1 MKPIFL
7 ITGSSG
13 FIATN
18 IIKLLLKKGR
28 LILID
33 KNRSKNIKL
42 SNNKK
47 ILFFKSNINNKKLV
61 SKLLKKFKPDYIINF
76 AAETHVDKSID
87 SPNKFIKSNINGVF
101 TLLTLIRNYLKLSN
115 KKIKFIQ
122 ISTDEVYGD
131 VPKNIKSKE
140 TDPLITSSPYSAS
153 KASADLLIRSFM
165 RTYKFPAMIIRLC
178 NNYGPYQNPEKLIPR
193 IILNIINR
201 KKIPIYGNGTNKRE
215 WMYVE
220 DACYNIFRCI
230 MKGKI
235 GEIYNIGS
243 SIIKTNYQVTLAV
256 LNIFEKKFNLKKSKS
271 EIIFVKDRPGHDKRY
286 ALNSKKINKIFKLK
300 NDNFYKSLIKT
311 CKWYVDNKLWLNKI
325 NQNYTKRIGLNI

>member
-1 MKPIFL
+1 MSTTFL
-7 ITGSSG
+7 VTGSSG

-18 IIKLLLKKGR
+18 MIKLLLKKGR
-28 LILID
+28 VILID
-33 KNRSKNIKL
+33 KNRSKNINL

-61 SKLLKKFKPDYIINF
+61 SSLLKNFKPDYIINF

-87 SPNKFIKSNINGVF
+87 SPNKFIKNNINGVF
-101 TLLTLIRNYLKLSN
+101 TLLTVIRNYLKQSN
-115 KKIKFIQ
+115 KEIKFIQ

-131 VPKNIKSKE
+131 IPKKIKSKE
-140 TDPLITSSPYSAS
+140 TDPLIPSSPYSAS
-153 KASADLLIRSFM
+153 KASADLLIKSFI

-178 NNYGPYQNPEKLIPR
+178 NNYGPYQNPEKLIPK
-193 IILNIINR
+193 IISNIINK
-201 KKIPIYGNGTNKRE
+201 KKIPIYGNGKNKRE

-220 DACYNIFRCI
+220 DACCNIFKCI
-230 MKGKI
+230 IKGKI

-243 SIIKTNYQVTLAV
+243 GFIKTNYQVTLAI
-256 LNIFEKKFNLKKSKS
+256 LNIFEKKFNLKKTDS
-271 EIIFVKDRPGHDKRY
+271 EIIFIKDRPGHDKRY

-300 NDNFYKSLIKT
+300 NKNFYKSLTKT
-311 CKWYVDNKLWLNKI
+311 CKWYIDNKLWINKI

>member
-1 MKPIFL
+1 MSTTFL
-7 ITGSSG
+7 VTGSSG

-18 IIKLLLKKGR
+18 MIKLLLKKGR
-28 LILID
+28 VILID
-33 KNRSKNIKL
+33 KNRSKNIYL

-61 SKLLKKFKPDYIINF
+61 SNSLKNFKPDYIINF

-87 SPNKFIKSNINGVF
+87 NPNKFIKSNINGVF
-101 TLLTLIRNYLKLSN
+101 TLLTVIRNYLKQSN
-115 KKIKFIQ
+115 KEIKFIQ

-131 VPKNIKSKE
+131 IPEKIKSKE
-140 TDPLITSSPYSAS
+140 TDPLMPSSPYSAS
-153 KASADLLIRSFM
+153 KASADLLIKSFI

-193 IILNIINR
+193 IILNIINK
-201 KKIPIYGNGTNKRE
+201 KKIPIYGNGKNKRE

-220 DACYNIFRCI
+220 DACYNIFTCI
-230 MKGKI
+230 INGKI

-243 SIIKTNYQVTLAV
+243 GFIKTNYQVTLAI
-256 LNIFEKKFNLKKSKS
+256 LNIFEKKFNFKKTGR
-271 EIIFVKDRPGHDKRY
+271 EIIFIKDRPGHDKRY

-300 NDNFYKSLIKT
+300 NNNFYKSLTKT
-311 CKWYVDNKLWLNKI
+311 CKWYIDNKLWLNKI
-325 NQNYTKRIGLNI
+325 NQNYAKRIGLNI